1 MSLRVFLDTNIMLDL
16 LGQRDPFHEAAAKVA
31 TLAD

>member
-16 LGQRDPFHEAAAKVA
+16 LGQRDPFYEAAAKVA